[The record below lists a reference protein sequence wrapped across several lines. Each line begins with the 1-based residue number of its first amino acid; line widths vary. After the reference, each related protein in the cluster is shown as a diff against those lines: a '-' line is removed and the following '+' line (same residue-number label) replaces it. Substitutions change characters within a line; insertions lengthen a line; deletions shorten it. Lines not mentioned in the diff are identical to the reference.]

1 MCTNNAHAQ
10 ASGCILGCVGIIY
23 KKYGQNLD
31 KDTTARGTIIF
42 PIVTFPGKLR
52 RLCKDLRNSLVLLRG
67 RLEILSSDLFSHL
80 FSLSIRYR
88 SLKTNDIWFLSPFI
102 SSHLIYSR
110 QLLDGCGIILQ
121 VCLQPNKQ
129 FLAQMVNSHKKGLLN
144 LPEHFWACLAS
155 SLPPRRFLH

>member
-52 RLCKDLRNSLVLLRG
+52 RLCKDLRNSLVLLCG

-80 FSLSIRYR
+80 FSLSIRHR
-88 SLKTNDIWFLSPFI
+88 SLKKNDF
-102 SSHLIYSR
+102 
-110 QLLDGCGIILQ
+110 
-121 VCLQPNKQ
+121 
-129 FLAQMVNSHKKGLLN
+129 
-144 LPEHFWACLAS
+144 
-155 SLPPRRFLH
+155 